1 MRRSERIHVDETAR
15 LRPNDWSSLEVRLID
30 LSEAGFRAQCDATIL
45 CGSAISLDVP
55 GIGPVDAQVTWRRH
69 GEIGAQFT
77 VPIDLSSCT
86 AQPVTSET
94 VLARLLVQR
103 ADARS
108 SGRFR
113 REQLLRDQILGA
125 LPMHRIEG

>member
-1 MRRSERIHVDETAR
+1 MRRSERINVDEKAR
-15 LRPNDWSSLEVRLID
+15 LRPNSWSSLEVRLVD
-30 LSEAGFRAQCDATIL
+30 LSEAGFRAECEATIL
-45 CGSAISLDVP
+45 CGSPISIDLP
-55 GIGPVDAQVTWRRH
+55 GIGPVDAQVTWRRS

-77 VPIDLSSCT
+77 VPIDLADCT
-86 AQPVTSET
+86 VRPVSSET

-113 REQLLRDQILGA
+113 REQLLREQILSA
-125 LPMHRIEG
+125 LPMRKVEG